1 MSDIGGNCDLKLFK
15 KLSNVVNSIGEK
27 ETKWGEYKPN
37 GDNPIRGF
45 LDLSSGNSFRETYN
59 AKVQESSHVFICDYV
74 EITEKATNLKA
85 ECNGMEFDV
94 TLIDDP
100 MGLHE
105 HLEIF
110 LKYVGE

>member
-1 MSDIGGNCDLKLFK
+1 MGRIGGNCDLKLLRK
-15 KLSNVVNSIGEK
+15 TGNVVNSIGEK
-27 ETKWGEYKPN
+27 NETWGKYKT
-37 GDNPIRGF
+37 IRGY

-59 AKVQESSHVFICDYV
+59 TKVQESSHVFICDYASI
-74 EITEKATNLKA
+74 EEKTRNLKA

>member
-1 MSDIGGNCDLKLFK
+1 MSDIGGNCDLKLLK
-15 KLSNVVNSIGEK
+15 KLDGVVDRIGKNNEAWDDLV
-27 ETKWGEYKPN
+27 T
-37 GDNPIRGF
+37 IRGF
-45 LDLSSGNSFRETYN
+45 LDLSSGSSFRETYN